1 MCDLGGL
8 DNLVANTAYLK
19 AQSLDEKEMK
29 KRRRSLNLPKPEQCC
44 STRATVLLDF
54 ELICEQQ
61 PIGKAFFRQFLQT
74 CSPKH
79 ISAAE
84 FLDELGDWNF
94 AEAGAKDKAR
104 QNIINKYCKADSK
117 SFLVYLTGDV
127 AEKCK
132 AVTEND
138 FEEVMMGRVKDVTLE
153 FLKGKTFTEYQCS
166 PFFDRFVQ
174 WKEFEK
180 QPVTEKYFYEFR
192 TLGKGGFGEVSV
204 RISFFLL
211 PTCSWEEIF
220 LQDLKQ
226 DLLRSCLKGY

>member
-1 MCDLGGL
+1 M
-8 DNLVANTAYLK
+8 
-19 AQSLDEKEMK
+19 S
-29 KRRRSLNLPKPEQCC
+29 
-44 STRATVLLDF
+44 
-54 ELICEQQ
+54 
-61 PIGKAFFRQFLQT
+61 
-74 CSPKH
+74 
-79 ISAAE
+79 
-84 FLDELGDWNF
+84 
-94 AEAGAKDKAR
+94 
-104 QNIINKYCKADSK
+104 KADSK

-204 RISFFLL
+204 SLSFCCQHAVGKKSFYKILNKICCGL
-211 PTCSWEEIF
+211 V
-220 LQDLKQ
+220 
-226 DLLRSCLKGY
+226 